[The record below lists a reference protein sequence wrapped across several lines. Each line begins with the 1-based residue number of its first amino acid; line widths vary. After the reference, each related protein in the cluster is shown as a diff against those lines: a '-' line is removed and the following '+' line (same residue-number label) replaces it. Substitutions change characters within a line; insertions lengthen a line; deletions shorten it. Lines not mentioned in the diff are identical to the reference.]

1 MPMKRALLT
10 CGGAHGEGYVIF
22 SGVCD
27 DAGALSSPNPNALPL
42 ARSQRRDIL
51 ASRADIS
58 PSPVGAFAPLAAL
71 IGGLSLPLY
80 AMVSFCNTTAQAR
93 RGFGGRVSGN
103 VGRGTAR
110 IPRRD
115 DALRR
120 RVWKSPHR
128 GSGRELSRPRWRG
141 GLPHRSQRLRQI
153 NSAQHRLGSLLA
165 ERGRG
170 LRRRRAR
177 GRAKRPCRLHA
188 AEGSAAALAHRA
200 RERDVRC
207 RDPAPCLGGTQA
219 ARARAAGKLQPGRVR
234 RSLPA
239 PIVGRHAPTRGAR
252 AYARGRPVR
261 APARRAV
268 LGGRRADPDGAAARA
283 GADPRTRRQD
293 RAADHARPA
302 RSRHAVRPRA
312 GDEPPAGPR
321 HRRDPHRAAAARRS
335 DRAPPRAESE
345 RICGAADGSPRHRS
359 RRATCGGSIGVNGN
373 SSLVRRGTA
382 ASVALLIVVLA
393 AWQWGP
399 GLLGIPTF
407 IIPPLSAVFDEFLRM
422 LAVSALMT
430 HTGVTAL
437 EVIAG
442 FLLGSLLGA
451 FFGYVLGMSPTA
463 EFALSPY
470 ILALQIAPK
479 VAFAPLFILWMGF
492 TLYPKILVA
501 ILIVFF
507 PVMVNILTAIRTVD
521 PDLVN
526 LARAFKATRGQIFWK
541 IEFPASLPP
550 LFAGLRIASTL
561 AVVGVV
567 VGELVG
573 GNLGLGYLLAFGEG
587 QANTAMVFVAILMLT
602 VVGGIAY
609 LAVILTEQR
618 VLHYLPARNT
628 DRRVG

>member
-1 MPMKRALLT
+1 M
-10 CGGAHGEGYVIF
+10 
-22 SGVCD
+22 
-27 DAGALSSPNPNALPL
+27 
-42 ARSQRRDIL
+42 
-51 ASRADIS
+51 
-58 PSPVGAFAPLAAL
+58 
-71 IGGLSLPLY
+71 
-80 AMVSFCNTTAQAR
+80 
-93 RGFGGRVSGN
+93 
-103 VGRGTAR
+103 
-110 IPRRD
+110 
-115 DALRR
+115 
-120 RVWKSPHR
+120 
-128 GSGRELSRPRWRG
+128 
-141 GLPHRSQRLRQI
+141 
-153 NSAQHRLGSLLA
+153 
-165 ERGRG
+165 
-170 LRRRRAR
+170 
-177 GRAKRPCRLHA
+177 
-188 AEGSAAALAHRA
+188 
-200 RERDVRC
+200 
-207 RDPAPCLGGTQA
+207 
-219 ARARAAGKLQPGRVR
+219 
-234 RSLPA
+234 
-239 PIVGRHAPTRGAR
+239 
-252 AYARGRPVR
+252 
-261 APARRAV
+261 
-268 LGGRRADPDGAAARA
+268 
-283 GADPRTRRQD
+283 
-293 RAADHARPA
+293 
-302 RSRHAVRPRA
+302 
-312 GDEPPAGPR
+312 
-321 HRRDPHRAAAARRS
+321 
-335 DRAPPRAESE
+335 
-345 RICGAADGSPRHRS
+345 
-359 RRATCGGSIGVNGN
+359 NGN

-507 PVMVNILTAIRTVD
+507 PVMVNVLTAIRTVD

-526 LARAFKATRGQIFWK
+526 LARAFKATRAQIFWK

-573 GNLGLGYLLAFGEG
+573 GNAGLGYLLSFGEG
-587 QANTAMVFVAILMLT
+587 QANTPMVFVSILMLT
-602 VVGGIAY
+602 LVGGIELGNSMRQKICAREA
-609 LAVILTEQR
+609 LKARARLIRSGSTVRTAVSTLTMTGK
-618 VLHYLPARNT
+618 NT
-628 DRRVG
+628 IRMATRIFG